1 MTAPPFSLL
10 SVIVG
15 GLSVLWNVA
24 KFAPSFPADFEP
36 SCAES
41 IQELSKAL
49 ITTLPSSNLC
59 SPVTVQHTVSLGP
72 YWPSESPLFCPSP
85 HFLLTRDMALVAWIF
100 ALIGWFLVILCL
112 VLRRRSP
119 ITIQSSQFVQQS
131 LPSTGPMTPGMRAR
145 ALSGPRSPSSRLDS
159 ALR

>member
-1 MTAPPFSLL
+1 MTVPSYSLF

-24 KFAPSFPADFEP
+24 KFAPPLPDFEP

-41 IQELSKAL
+41 IHELSKAL
-49 ITTLPSSNLC
+49 TTSLPKSDHC
-59 SPVTVQHTVSLGP
+59 SPVTVQHTVSVGP
-72 YWPSESPLFCPSP
+72 FLPSEFSLVCPSP
-85 HFLLTRDMALVAWIF
+85 HIMLSRDMAIVAWVL

-112 VLRRRSP
+112 ILRRRSP

-131 LPSTGPMTPGMRAR
+131 LPSTGPVTSGMRAR
-145 ALSGPRSPSSRLDS
+145 ALSGPRSPARLDS
-159 ALR
+159 VLR

>member
-1 MTAPPFSLL
+1 MTVPPYSLF

-24 KFAPSFPADFEP
+24 KFAPPLPDFEP

-41 IQELSKAL
+41 IHELSKAL
-49 ITTLPSSNLC
+49 TTTLPKSDHC

-72 YWPSESPLFCPSP
+72 FLPSEFSLVCPSP
-85 HFLLTRDMALVAWIF
+85 HIMLSRDMAIVAWVL
-100 ALIGWFLVILCL
+100 ASIGWFLVILCL
-112 VLRRRSP
+112 ILRRRSP

-131 LPSTGPMTPGMRAR
+131 LPSTGPVTPGMRAR
-145 ALSGPRSPSSRLDS
+145 ALSGPRSPARLDS
-159 ALR
+159 VLR